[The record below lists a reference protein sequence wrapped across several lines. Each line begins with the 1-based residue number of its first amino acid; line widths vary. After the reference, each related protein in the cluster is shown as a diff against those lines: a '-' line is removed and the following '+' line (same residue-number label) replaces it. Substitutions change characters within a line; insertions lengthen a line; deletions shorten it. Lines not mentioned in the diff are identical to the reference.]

1 MIKENKIDMSD
12 KKYKNPDF
20 IISKVYTKT
29 GDKGKTSLVG
39 GQKISKSNIR
49 IESYGEVD
57 ELNAIIGIC
66 IEEIKL
72 LQNKGA
78 FNNLVNSLIKIQ
90 NDLFNLGT
98 ILATLPE
105 DMNSKMPQVT
115 MDDIKILE
123 NKIDE
128 ANHDL
133 SVLHSFVLPGGSK
146 INAYFHLARTV
157 CRRTE
162 RICCRLY
169 EEEKVD
175 QIVISYL
182 NRLSDAFFVWSR
194 WASMTLNHKENIWD
208 PNKGSS
214 NK

>member
-1 MIKENKIDMSD
+1 MSD
-12 KKYKNPDF
+12 KKYKDPTF
-20 IISKVYTKT
+20 TISKVYTKT

-49 IESYGEVD
+49 IDSYGEVD

-72 LQNKGA
+72 LENKES
-78 FNNLVNSLIKIQ
+78 FIDLIESLIKIQ

-98 ILATLPE
+98 ILATLPK

-115 MDDIKILE
+115 MDDIKAIE
-123 NKIDE
+123 DKIDE
-128 ANHDL
+128 ANDDL
-133 SVLHSFVLPGGSK
+133 PILHSFILPGGSK
-146 INAYFHLARTV
+146 INTFFHLARTV

-162 RICCRLY
+162 RVCCRLY
-169 EEEKVD
+169 EQEKND
-175 QIVISYL
+175 QLVISYL
-182 NRLSDAFFVWSR
+182 NRLSDALFVWSR
-194 WASMTLNHKENIWD
+194 WISMTLNNKENTWD

>member
-1 MIKENKIDMSD
+1 
-12 KKYKNPDF
+12 
-20 IISKVYTKT
+20 
-29 GDKGKTSLVG
+29 
-39 GQKISKSNIR
+39 
-49 IESYGEVD
+49 
-57 ELNAIIGIC
+57 
-66 IEEIKL
+66 
-72 LQNKGA
+72 
-78 FNNLVNSLIKIQ
+78 
-90 NDLFNLGT
+90 
-98 ILATLPE
+98 
-105 DMNSKMPQVT
+105 MPQVT

-133 SVLHSFVLPGGSK
+133 PVLHSFVLPGGSK

-194 WASMTLNHKENIWD
+194 WASMTLNHKENIWE
-208 PNKGSS
+208 PNKSSS